1 MNKLPKIIKW
11 TRWIPLF
18 TYVHINLFLALV
30 FILGSQHYDTIRV
43 YTGGYNQYITGSSN
57 YGSRPYNFYSC
68 AFTYD
73 TTLVAFIFMVL
84 SANLISVAVVSGI
97 IQCVRKN
104 HSMGNTIFNIV
115 FSMVYFLFGMIM
127 SGFLAGCCGLDSGI
141 PMVVMGFLQ
150 TFAILLPFAY
160 AVFCLVAHFILKKK
174 GINLERPEKV
184 ASAPAQPAENKEVA
198 QPQEGVWYCP
208 ECGTK
213 NDGAFCAECGTKK
226 PE

>member
-1 MNKLPKIIKW
+1 MKKIPKIIKW

-18 TYVHINLFLALV
+18 MYVHINLLLALV
-30 FILGSQHYDTIRV
+30 FILGSQHYDRIRV

-57 YGSRPYNFYSC
+57 YSWVPYNFYSC
-68 AFTYD
+68 AFEYD

-84 SANLISVAVVSGI
+84 CANLITVGVVSGV
-97 IQCVRKN
+97 IQLMRKN

-115 FSMVYFLFGMIM
+115 FSSVYFTFGMTM
-127 SGFLAGCCGLDSGI
+127 SGFLAGCCELDSGI

-150 TFAILLPFAY
+150 TLAVAIPFAY
-160 AVFCLVAHFILKKK
+160 GVFCLVMHFILKKK
-174 GINLERPEKV
+174 GINLENPELAV
-184 ASAPAQPAENKEVA
+184 AKAEPAAQTNKPE
-198 QPQEGVWYCP
+198 EGVWYCP

-213 NDGAFCAECGTKK
+213 NHDLFCSECGTKK